1 MEQAGGNIFSI
12 FFPLILIFFIFYI
25 LVFLPQRK
33 KEREHKKM
41 IDSLQRGDYVSTTA
55 GMQGIIIEIKDDA
68 VILKVVPSEVKIRFD
83 KSAISAKL
91 QNQPLKEKKRK

>member
-1 MEQAGGNIFSI
+1 MEQTTGGNIFSI

-25 LVFLPQRK
+25 LIFLPQRK
-33 KEREHKKM
+33 KEKEHKKM

-55 GMQGIIIEIKDDA
+55 GIQGIIVEIKDDA
-68 VILKVVPSEVKIRFD
+68 VVLKVLPSEVKIRFD

-91 QNQPLKEKKRK
+91 QNLPLKEKKK